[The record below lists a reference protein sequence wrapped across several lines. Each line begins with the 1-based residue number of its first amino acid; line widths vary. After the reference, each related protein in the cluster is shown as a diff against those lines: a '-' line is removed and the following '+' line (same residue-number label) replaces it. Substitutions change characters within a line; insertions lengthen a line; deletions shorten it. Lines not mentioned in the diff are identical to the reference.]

1 MGVTG
6 EKVSEVG
13 LEECAGPQE
22 DAAFISTGARFP
34 LRSGD
39 TLSQHHSQVMFTVL
53 YFAWQQIRCAG
64 PIYEQVSCRRYNL
77 HFAMQAN
84 CAWVGHVT

>member
-1 MGVTG
+1 M
-6 EKVSEVG
+6 SEVG

-39 TLSQHHSQVMFTVL
+39 TLSQHHSLVIFAVL
-53 YFAWQQIRCAG
+53 YFAWQRIRCAG
-64 PIYEQVSCRRYNL
+64 PIYEQVSCTL
-77 HFAMQAN
+77 HFAMRAN